1 MDQEKDE
8 KLSLTDVDWS
18 QLPAPEDDG
27 AVAHLPGR
35 RLPSLALAS
44 TDGARVDLAALPGRV
59 VVFVY
64 PMTGVPG
71 EALPQ
76 GWDMIPGARGC
87 TPQACAFR
95 DLHSELAAAGV
106 AAVFGLSTQTVEA
119 QSEAAARLHLPFAL
133 LSDAGL
139 AFGDGL
145 GLPRFEAGGAVRLK
159 RVSLVVDDGVIT
171 QVFYPIFPPDRNAEM
186 VLDWVR
192 GAV

>member
-8 KLSLTDVDWS
+8 KLGLEDVDWS
-18 QLPAPEDDG
+18 QLPAPEEDG
-27 AVAHLPGR
+27 AVVHLPGR
-35 RLPSLALAS
+35 RVPSVALAA
-44 TDGARVDLAALPGRV
+44 TGGGVVDLAAVPGRV

-71 EALPQ
+71 EALPE

-95 DLHSELAAAGV
+95 DLYSELAAAGV
-106 AAVFGLSTQTVEA
+106 SAVFGLSTQAPEA
-119 QSEAAARLHLPFAL
+119 QAEAAARLHLPFPL

-139 AFGDGL
+139 VFGDGL

-171 QVFYPIFPPDRNAEM
+171 QVFYPIFPPDQNAEI

-192 GAV
+192 GAA